1 LNQWEESAGNKI
13 TAAAL
18 QDTDGSAI
26 HPNQFFFEKTLLRHQ
41 CHRFRKAFAAMSA
54 IIF

>member
-18 QDTDGSAI
+18 QDTDYSASQ
-26 HPNQFFFEKTLLRHQ
+26 PYQFFFEKTLLRRH
-41 CHRFRKAFAAMSA
+41 CHRLRKAFAAMSA